1 MMRKLMVVVWMMV
14 AGACFAQ
21 QIDLSALD
29 KLVPKA
35 NSKTEIAMDEAMLKA
50 AAGFLD
56 DRKSDE
62 GVAKAASKNI
72 KGIFLR
78 SYEFNQKDAYKLSD
92 LKPILDQLK
101 APNWSRFLRN
111 EEDNELT
118 EIWMHT
124 TNGVGDGILLVAGE
138 ENELTVINIVGS
150 ANLSDLSVLG
160 KVGNLSELSNAA
172 KASQA
177 PEAKTVPPG
186 TNTPKD
192 DD

>member
-1 MMRKLMVVVWMMV
+1 MMRKLMVVVWMMA

-56 DRKSDE
+56 ERKSDE
-62 GVAKAASKNI
+62 GVAKIASKNI
-72 KGIFLR
+72 RGIFLR
-78 SYEFNQKDAYKLSD
+78 SYEFNQKDAYKLAD

-111 EEDNELT
+111 EEGNELT

-186 TNTPKD
+186 TSTPKD

>member
-1 MMRKLMVVVWMMV
+1 MRKLMVVVWMMV
-14 AGACFAQ
+14 AGTCFAQ

-35 NSKTEIAMDEAMLKA
+35 NSKTEIAMDETMLKA

-56 DRKSDE
+56 EKKADE
-62 GVAKAASKNI
+62 VAAKTASKNI

-78 SYEFNQKDAYKLSD
+78 SYEFNQKGAYRLDD

-124 TNGVGDGILLVAGE
+124 TNGVGDGILLVSGE
-138 ENELTVINIVGS
+138 EDELTVINIVGS

-186 TNTPKD
+186 TSAPKD